1 MSRVAGKK
9 TVSTTIPEY
18 SQRKKIVVT
27 STDFVWDSAGTNAW
41 FKIVTTEDCLLN
53 VQLFDEDTPASASAN
68 ATAYGYFPFKA
79 GEGSNARVIK
89 VFTDE
94 GNTIGTA
101 TMWAV
106 R

>member
-1 MSRVAGKK
+1 MSRLAGKG

-18 SQRKKIVVT
+18 SKRRKINI
-27 STDFVWDSAGTNAW
+27 SSSDFVWNSAGTNAW

-53 VQLFDEDTPASASAN
+53 VQLFDEAAPASASAN
-68 ATAYGYFPFKA
+68 ATTYGYFPFKA

-89 VFTDE
+89 VFHDAS
-94 GNTIGTA
+94 NTIGGD
-101 TMWAV
+101 MWAV